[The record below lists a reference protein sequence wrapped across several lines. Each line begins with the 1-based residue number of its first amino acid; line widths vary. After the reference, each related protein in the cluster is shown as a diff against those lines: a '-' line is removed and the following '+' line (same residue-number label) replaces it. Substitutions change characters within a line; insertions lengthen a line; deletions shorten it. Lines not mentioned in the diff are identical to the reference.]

1 MLLSFPVI
9 VDAHQNHFPEISLER
24 VPIILTLNLVDSRI
38 GILIVFQFEYN
49 SRQVNVSVRYHYDI
63 CEAFAPP
70 PAVPVLSDNGFW
82 QYKMPATGR
91 KPMNFHHC
99 T

>member
-1 MLLSFPVI
+1 MLLSFSVI

-49 SRQVNVSVRYHYDI
+49 SRQVNVSVGYHYDI
-63 CEAFAPP
+63 CEAFASRQFPYYLIT
-70 PAVPVLSDNGFW
+70 ASGSIKCQRQDAS
-82 QYKMPATGR
+82 Q
-91 KPMNFHHC
+91 
-99 T
+99 